1 MGRRGGNGRSLCRV
15 IMATGDIPVS
25 KPMFALVDVNNFYV
39 SCERAFNPNLEN
51 QPVMVLSNN
60 DGCAVARSNEIKA
73 LGVKMGTPWFKLK
86 DLAKQHHII
95 ALSSNYTLYGDM
107 SDRVT
112 TILRDFSPHVEVYS
126 IDECFL
132 GLQGLS
138 KLWPTPTDMGQSI
151 RNRIRQW
158 TSLPVCVGFGAT
170 KTLAK
175 LANHI
180 AKKQSAFNGV
190 CDLASMP
197 PSQLEALLSAIEV
210 GEVWGVGRQ
219 MNQHLHAAGIKTVK
233 ALRDTPTAWLR
244 AKFGVVMERL
254 GYELRGV
261 SCLSLE
267 EVSSPRKQI
276 ISSRSFGQLI
286 HSLPELSE
294 SVASYMSS
302 AAEKLRRQNSVCNAI
317 QVFIQTNPFREQ
329 DKQYSNSITVPLPNA
344 SSDTRFLISAALF
357 GLRHI
362 YRKGYAYKKAGVIL
376 TGIDSV
382 ATYQESLLTQYGAD
396 EKSAKLM
403 NVMDQLNQKYGRDT
417 VSVFSV
423 GSKKSWSM
431 KRENISP
438 CYTTN
443 WQDIPIAYA
452 H

>member
-1 MGRRGGNGRSLCRV
+1 MGSRGGHCRSLCCV
-15 IMATGDIPVS
+15 IMVIDSASTNQ
-25 KPMFALVDVNNFYV
+25 PMFALVDVNNFYV
-39 SCERAFNPNLEN
+39 SCERAFNPSLINR
-51 QPVMVLSNN
+51 PVVVLSNN
-60 DGCAVARSNEIKA
+60 DGCAVARSNEVKV
-73 LGVKMGTPWFKLK
+73 LGVKMGTPWFQLK
-86 DLAKQHHII
+86 DLAKQHHIV

-132 GLQGLS
+132 GLQGLG

-175 LANHI
+175 LANHV
-180 AKKQSAFNGV
+180 AKKQRDFNGV
-190 CDLASMP
+190 CDLLSMP
-197 PSQLEALLSAIEV
+197 SSQLEALLSAIEV
-210 GEVWGVGRQ
+210 SEVWGVGRQ
-219 MNQHLHAAGIKTVK
+219 MNKHLHAAGIKSVI

-244 AKFGVVMERL
+244 ARFGVVMGRL
-254 GYELRGV
+254 GYELRGL
-261 SCLSLE
+261 SCLPLE
-267 EVSSPRKQI
+267 MVSTPRKQI

-286 HSLPELSE
+286 YNLPELSE
-294 SVASYMSS
+294 SVASYMSR
-302 AAEKLRRQNSVCNAI
+302 AAEKLRRQNLACNAI
-317 QVFIQTNPFREQ
+317 QVFVQTNPFREQ

-344 SSDTRFLISAALF
+344 SSDTRLLIRAALF
-357 GLRHI
+357 GLKHI

-376 TGIDSV
+376 TGIDS
-382 ATYQESLLTQYGAD
+382 AAIYQESLLTRYGAD

-403 NVMDQLNQKYGRDT
+403 NVMDQLNQKYGRNT
-417 VSVFSV
+417 VSVFLV

-438 CYTTN
+438 CYTTK

-452 H
+452 R